1 MKLLVSDSELI
12 ATGYAPFT
20 KVNHHR
26 YNRDFILFS
35 TQLSLYQSI
44 CIARISDYIAWVLSP
59 IEIRFE
65 FMQPGVINRQSSFLP
80 WVFFC
85 IVRDVNICV
94 CMGGGG
100 AAGAVIHHRKSIC
113 SLFIVVLTRRKW
125 EFPSEGRDTL
135 YTAGEDPEAIDLLCL
150 RSLVRR

>member
-100 AAGAVIHHRKSIC
+100 GCWSGYTSQKIHLLPLYCGADTKKMGISVWRTGYTIHGGRRSRSHR
-113 SLFIVVLTRRKW
+113 LTLSS
-125 EFPSEGRDTL
+125 F
-135 YTAGEDPEAIDLLCL
+135 AC
-150 RSLVRR
+150 